1 MTFEDAQRWMQKLG
15 EHHREERRKFAREC
29 GAKTEA
35 EVDRMTECGVPLMSE
50 FDTIRKRCVEVYGLE
65 SEAQLSQWEFQCSG
79 CGATPGEWHYD
90 SCVKRDP
97 GLEGVRWSPLVT
109 EIPATMAAVDRFREQ
124 MKDICGT
131 PTGKGQK
138 LGFYGEP
145 TPTWEPGMD
154 VRQADVWDVG
164 IDAEG
169 FTFEPVG
176 VRANGDLQFAAVS
189 RELVC
194 FTGETAQRIAFAAT
208 RLVTILDT
216 EPSVT
221 MKDAIA
227 QAAEAEGCAREDLCS
242 YLLALGIGSLR

>member
-1 MTFEDAQRWMQKLG
+1 
-15 EHHREERRKFAREC
+15 
-29 GAKTEA
+29 
-35 EVDRMTECGVPLMSE
+35 
-50 FDTIRKRCVEVYGLE
+50 
-65 SEAQLSQWEFQCSG
+65 
-79 CGATPGEWHYD
+79 
-90 SCVKRDP
+90 
-97 GLEGVRWSPLVT
+97 
-109 EIPATMAAVDRFREQ
+109 
-124 MKDICGT
+124 
-131 PTGKGQK
+131 
-138 LGFYGEP
+138 
-145 TPTWEPGMD
+145 MD